1 MNDIKNNPLNNFHN
15 YKGKKKS
22 LPISINTN
30 ILPCQFIFNR
40 PISKIAISYINIGQK
55 IQNQNHQKTKSN
67 MTNNVLKN
75 PYNIINNHSR
85 QNNNSIIKAN
95 QNLTSVTHYN
105 KKKENS
111 SSLSH
116 RETYYHSR
124 KKTPVYYQKPKQES
138 RNNNYKIPKKHLII
152 KNPNLVISKPIKKQ
166 KKTLNTYI
174 YEHNSTCSNI
184 INLSNKSN
192 LISDKIDNINKK
204 KFITLNNNKKQINKS
219 YNVSFPQKKRML
231 SHGNINIPLNK
242 KFKNEI
248 KDNNLKKEVF
258 KNYRNSVS
266 KENMSCFNKNN
277 PIKNVSSGIK
287 KNRIIIQ
294 NKKNPLSKGENKI
307 DMHKIIKQIK
317 LSQEKKKFKNSNS
330 KNNLNDM
337 QVSIDDSNYYIKNL
351 YVNEHKIILSEPSL
365 SKNNIFQNKKEKI
378 IKNKEYNEL
387 FNDENLFELS
397 NDLDDNF
404 DDLNSIVRKIKFNL
418 VIVNKENFFSQ
429 NNKSYQNFKQEFEN
443 DFGTNYLDKLKRIY
457 CSLDKEKNK
466 ITERRNYNN
475 LSFSTQSNSSNK
487 KVIQSQNSLISP
499 IISKFN
505 LNL

>member
-1 MNDIKNNPLNNFHN
+1 
-15 YKGKKKS
+15 
-22 LPISINTN
+22 
-30 ILPCQFIFNR
+30 
-40 PISKIAISYINIGQK
+40 
-55 IQNQNHQKTKSN
+55 
-67 MTNNVLKN
+67 
-75 PYNIINNHSR
+75 
-85 QNNNSIIKAN
+85 
-95 QNLTSVTHYN
+95 
-105 KKKENS
+105 
-111 SSLSH
+111 
-116 RETYYHSR
+116 
-124 KKTPVYYQKPKQES
+124 
-138 RNNNYKIPKKHLII
+138 
-152 KNPNLVISKPIKKQ
+152 
-166 KKTLNTYI
+166 
-174 YEHNSTCSNI
+174 
-184 INLSNKSN
+184 
-192 LISDKIDNINKK
+192 
-204 KFITLNNNKKQINKS
+204 
-219 YNVSFPQKKRML
+219 ML

-294 NKKNPLSKGENKI
+294 NKKNPLPKGENKI

-443 DFGTNYLDKLKRIY
+443 DFGTNYLNKLKRIY

-466 ITERRNYNN
+466 ITERRN
-475 LSFSTQSNSSNK
+475 SK
-487 KVIQSQNSLISP
+487 
-499 IISKFN
+499 SKFFN
-505 LNL
+505 FSYYK